1 MRPLNLLA
9 LLLFIAAV
17 TWAMTRSPRSVRA
30 MQATYYRAISPF
42 LTAGSQIEITAREFL
57 HEVEHSRKLEA
68 EVDAIRE
75 DFGRLKLI
83 ESQFRT
89 VEAENSTLR
98 RALDF
103 KERSRF
109 DVVAAQVTRRQPTSW
124 WQTLEID
131 RGEKSGIAQ
140 AGSTN
145 TKIATAYTVVTDRGL
160 VGKID
165 RLGDY
170 HSTVILLTD
179 EACQVHAKV
188 EGSPETGI
196 IQGQREQFGSAP
208 MLRLR
213 FLSANARLREGMR
226 VFSTGAGGVF
236 PADLLLGEVVR
247 VEPGPL
253 STEAVVRP
261 SVDFQNLSTV
271 FVLTPQK

>member
-9 LLLFIAAV
+9 LLLFLAGI
-17 TWAMTRSPRSVRA
+17 TWAVTRSPRTVRS

-42 LTAGSQIEITAREFL
+42 LTTGSQLELHARAFL
-57 HEVEHSRKLEA
+57 DEVENSTKLQA
-68 EVDAIRE
+68 EVDAMRE

-83 ESQFRT
+83 EAQYRT
-89 VEAENSTLR
+89 IEAENDSIR

-103 KERSRF
+103 KERTRF
-109 DVVAAQVTRRQPTSW
+109 EVVAAQVTRRQPTSW

-131 RGEKSGIAQ
+131 RGQKTGIATSGIV
-140 AGSTN
+140 
-145 TKIATAYTVVTDRGL
+145 ITDRGL
-160 VGKID
+160 VG
-165 RLGDY
+165 RLDSIAD
-170 HSTVILLTD
+170 HHATVLLLTD

-196 IQGQREQFGSAP
+196 VQGQREQFGSAP
-208 MLRLR
+208 LLRLR
-213 FLSANARLREGMR
+213 FLSANARLNQGMR

-236 PADLLLGEVVR
+236 PADILLGEIVS

-271 FVLTPQK
+271 FVFNLQK